1 MKTSSLGSGRSAL
14 APPPFDDVRR
24 SCLRLLEWSAPL
36 LGDVDRC
43 SSRDAVEDF
52 LLRDAGLLQGAL
64 ERIRGE
70 EGEAVLRSVPYWED
84 WYLECRE
91 PLPVHANPFYI
102 FDSDSLP
109 GEESPFRL
117 AARLALAAASYCTT
131 IDRGELA
138 PDVVRGELLCMKGA
152 TSIFRVS
159 RRAALPRDAQVKG
172 SPESRA
178 GRSAVVL
185 SKGSFHLL
193 ELISPC
199 GELRP
204 LNETAEL
211 LERIAAAGAC
221 CDTSPGVLTCL
232 SRGEA
237 ARGRALLRASSEE
250 NSRFLDMV
258 ERALFVLRLD
268 SPCGERP
275 EDAAHRFLFDE
286 GRNAWYEKALQII
299 VTEDGWAGINFEHSA
314 RDGTHMGP
322 LVKALLERA
331 PAAGGTAKNL
341 SEPLPLRFA
350 LSPELRVFLGEA
362 GKSARELSRRRR
374 QSVLRVS
381 SFGSDLPKRA
391 GVSPDAFVQL
401 ALLLAGRMIW
411 GEWRSAYESVH
422 MRRFAGGRTEGTR
435 PLTAEAAAFLDAL
448 CSGANNR
455 PSLRPLLL
463 AASRAHKERIEECLS
478 GRGTEGHL
486 GLLREIWRLRGAEL
500 GIAAEPGIYSSP
512 AWTKLT
518 ACCISTST
526 TTGEGL
532 ALAGYGPVQ
541 RGGLSARYLSRNE
554 SLVFHIASWAE
565 DGDLNERFAAALEE
579 SLHRIAS
586 VL

>member
-1 MKTSSLGSGRSAL
+1 M
-14 APPPFDDVRR
+14 D
-24 SCLRLLEWSAPL
+24 
-36 LGDVDRC
+36 
-43 SSRDAVEDF
+43 
-52 LLRDAGLLQGAL
+52 
-64 ERIRGE
+64 
-70 EGEAVLRSVPYWED
+70 
-84 WYLECRE
+84 CRE

-102 FDSDSLP
+102 FDPDFLP
-109 GEESPFRL
+109 NEANPFRL
-117 AARLALAAASYCTT
+117 AARLALAAVSFCTT
-131 IDRGELA
+131 IDREELE
-138 PDVVRGELLCMKGA
+138 PDVLRGDPLCMKGS

-159 RRAALPRDAQVKG
+159 RSAATPRDIQVQG
-172 SPESRA
+172 NAESLA
-178 GRSAVVL
+178 GRSAIIL
-185 SKGSFHLL
+185 SKGRFHLV
-193 ELISPC
+193 ELISAG

-211 LERIAAAGAC
+211 LERIAAAGTSCAL
-221 CDTSPGVLTCL
+221 SPGVLTCL
-232 SRGEA
+232 PREEA
-237 ARGRALLRASSEE
+237 ARGRILLRASSDE

-268 SPCGERP
+268 SPCGRRL
-275 EDAAHRFLFDE
+275 EDAAYRFLFDE

-299 VTEDGWAGINFEHSA
+299 VTENGWAGINFEHSA
-314 RDGTHMGP
+314 RDGTHMGS
-322 LVKALLERA
+322 LVKAVLERA
-331 PAAGGTAKNL
+331 SAVGGTAKNL
-341 SEPLPLRFA
+341 SEPLLLRFV
-350 LSPELRVFLGEA
+350 LSPELRVFLAKAGE
-362 GKSARELSRRRR
+362 SARELSQRRR
-374 QSVLRVS
+374 QSILRVS

-401 ALLLAGRMIW
+401 ALLLAGRTIW

-435 PLTAEAAAFLDAL
+435 PLTVEAAAFLDAL
-448 CSGANNR
+448 CSGAYDR
-455 PSLRPLLL
+455 LSLRPLLL

-486 GLLREIWRLRGAEL
+486 GLLREIWRTRGAEL

-512 AWTKLT
+512 AWTRLT

-526 TTGEGL
+526 TSGEGL

-579 SLHRIAS
+579 ALRLLAA